1 MDNKL
6 KKIMNILNIVILM
19 FSFVW
24 VSGFYI
30 SFISIIAN
38 RVIPKF
44 SIYDFLFRS
53 VSLANFVVVTS
64 LILKY
69 IKSKVTNK
77 LLNFICV
84 TISFITFMV
93 LIVSIFYFLNI

>member
-1 MDNKL
+1 MNNKL
-6 KKIMNILNIVILM
+6 KKIINILNIVILM
-19 FSFVW
+19 FSLVW

-38 RVIPKF
+38 RVIPRF
-44 SIYDFLFRS
+44 SIYDVLFRV
-53 VSLANFVVVTS
+53 VSLANLVVVMS

-77 LLNFICV
+77 LLNCIVV
-84 TISFITFMV
+84 TISFVIFIG
-93 LIVSIFYFLNI
+93 LIISIFYFFKL